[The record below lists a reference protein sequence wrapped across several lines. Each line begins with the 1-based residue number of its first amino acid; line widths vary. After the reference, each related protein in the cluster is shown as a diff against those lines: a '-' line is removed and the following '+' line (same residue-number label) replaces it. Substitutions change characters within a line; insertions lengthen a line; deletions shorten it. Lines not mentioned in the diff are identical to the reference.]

1 MRELSI
7 GHTILGVF
15 VITTVTVIIGMVTN
29 RCAPAFAR
37 NFERIARIITTVLF
51 IVIIAGAIYA
61 EPDTIFVAVTIIG
74 SKEMM
79 VPA

>member
-1 MRELSI
+1 M
-7 GHTILGVF
+7 
-15 VITTVTVIIGMVTN
+15 TN

-37 NFERIARIITTVLF
+37 NFERIAWIITNVIF
-51 IVIIAGAIYA
+51 IVNIAGAIYA
-61 EPDTIFVAVTIIG
+61 EPDTIFVTVTLIG